1 MSYGVQRLTPR
12 QVFRRGGRH
21 SSTRPFLF
29 LTPTQHS
36 TTDQLLR
43 HFGCVV
49 FSHTPGPAHASN
61 GHHSIRKRRY
71 HQWWHSCVTPAL
83 SEWRTTSRW
92 RRVHWHGACEVSW
105 AERVGV
111 QYPLIEANL
120 LVVKPVTKLTN
131 VMALDNTLQSFP
143 RSYSTHLPL
152 PYLQYQLL

>member
-12 QVFRRGGRH
+12 QVFWRGGRP

-49 FSHTPGPAHASN
+49 FSPTPGPAHASN
-61 GHHSIRKRRY
+61 GRKRRY

-83 SEWRTTSRW
+83 SVWEMP
-92 RRVHWHGACEVSW
+92 VSDGRPADGGGSTDTVLARW

-120 LVVKPVTKLTN
+120 LIVKPVTKLTN

-152 PYLQYQLL
+152 PYL